1 MEFEASRA
9 KAVDKLNYF
18 VENNLSEYSKLR
30 NFDFGPDDR
39 SNISCLSPYITHGV
53 INELEVI
60 DKSLKKFSFAKNEKF
75 IQEVLWRVYWKG
87 WLELRPNVWSD
98 YLVELNNLRNEF
110 KSNQNY
116 LNAIEGKTNIEC
128 FNQWVKELKE
138 NNYLHN
144 HTRMWFASIWIFTLE
159 LPWQLGAEFF
169 MQHLYDGDAASNTL
183 GWRWVAGVQT
193 QGKHYLA
200 SEWNIRKFTNNRFQN
215 IQLNEN
221 APPIFSD
228 KTYSIGKKDFLNFE
242 ILEDKILF
250 LGNSNEIAESIAC
263 LKGKGPTDTMEL
275 VYAQANALGFD
286 IGDVIANGSALNEF
300 RLMLIRQGVDE
311 SVAQQL
317 INEPWSVLQR
327 SPQQYS
333 IQVEKS
339 GYLADLDA
347 LVIGQVLCEA
357 GAGRSVQESDIDHG
371 IGIEIHRSIGERVES
386 GDAIMTLDGPFGI
399 DIHLIQR
406 LKQAITISDYQVKL
420 GTRILETV
428 TISDC
433 PTT

>member
-1 MEFEASRA
+1 MKFEASRA
-9 KAVDKLNYF
+9 KALDQLNNF

-75 IQEVLWRVYWKG
+75 IQEVLWRTYWKG

-110 KSNQNY
+110 KKNQNY

-193 QGKHYLA
+193 HGKHYLA
-200 SEWNIRKFTNNRFQN
+200 SEWNIKKFTNNRFQN

-221 APPIFSD
+221 ASPIFSD
-228 KTYSIGKKDFLNFE
+228 KTYSIGKKDFLNSE
-242 ILEDKILF
+242 ILEDKILLIF
-250 LGNSNEIAESIAC
+250 ENNMTFEFSDFKEHKFKKILLISNEANRNIKLSEKVLKFKANLLEDQKTRLIEKSINC
-263 LKGKGPTDTMEL
+263 ETININDLKNITEK
-275 VYAQANALGFD
+275 VYALYPTVSENLNFIQNNQLQNIKFLYRKLDQFSWQYCNKGFFNFKNY
-286 IGDVIANGSALNEF
+286 IPKI
-300 RLMLIRQGVDE
+300 
-311 SVAQQL
+311 
-317 INEPWSVLQR
+317 
-327 SPQQYS
+327 
-333 IQVEKS
+333 
-339 GYLADLDA
+339 
-347 LVIGQVLCEA
+347 
-357 GAGRSVQESDIDHG
+357 
-371 IGIEIHRSIGERVES
+371 
-386 GDAIMTLDGPFGI
+386 
-399 DIHLIQR
+399 
-406 LKQAITISDYQVKL
+406 ITNFN
-420 GTRILETV
+420 
-428 TISDC
+428 
-433 PTT
+433 

>member
-1 MEFEASRA
+1 MKFEASRA
-9 KAVDKLNYF
+9 KAVDKLNDF

-183 GWRWVAGVQT
+183 GWRWVAGIQT

-200 SEWNIRKFTNNRFQN
+200 SEWNIKKFTNNRFQN

-221 APPIFSD
+221 ASPIFSD

-242 ILEDKILF
+242 ILEDKILLIF
-250 LGNSNEIAESIAC
+250 ENNMTFEFSDFKEHKFKKILLISNEANRNIKLSEKVLKFKANLLENQKTRLIEKSINC
-263 LKGKGPTDTMEL
+263 ETININDLKNITEK
-275 VYAQANALGFD
+275 VYALYPTVSENLSFIQNNQLQNIKFLYRKLDQFSWQYCNKGFFNFKNY
-286 IGDVIANGSALNEF
+286 IPKIIANFN
-300 RLMLIRQGVDE
+300 
-311 SVAQQL
+311 
-317 INEPWSVLQR
+317 
-327 SPQQYS
+327 
-333 IQVEKS
+333 
-339 GYLADLDA
+339 
-347 LVIGQVLCEA
+347 
-357 GAGRSVQESDIDHG
+357 
-371 IGIEIHRSIGERVES
+371 
-386 GDAIMTLDGPFGI
+386 
-399 DIHLIQR
+399 
-406 LKQAITISDYQVKL
+406 
-420 GTRILETV
+420 
-428 TISDC
+428 
-433 PTT
+433 